1 MTDEEL
7 IARLRE
13 RAAEERDVQRNN
25 EAVAAALMG
34 QRLLFDQ
41 GIRSKANSFAVR
53 LGLEH
58 DSCAKNDAK
67 LARDWDAAADRIE
80 ALVKEMASGSFYK
93 ESDIDALMKERD
105 DFKRRCTNAEAAI
118 LPLCDER
125 DAAEARAERMEAALR
140 KIAEGNFIGR
150 AEGYAFAALKGSD
163 HAST

>member
-13 RAAEERDVQRNN
+13 RAAEERNVQRNN

-53 LGLEH
+53 LGLDHEN
-58 DSCAKNDAK
+58 CAKNDAM

-80 ALVKEMASGSFYK
+80 ALV
-93 ESDIDALMKERD
+93 ERL
-105 DFKRRCTNAEAAI
+105 K
-118 LPLCDER
+118 
-125 DAAEARAERMEAALR
+125 AAEQDAQEAEVLTNEALARAERLEEALIWCSGSADFDEGG
-140 KIAEGNFIGR
+140 IANEGWLKLC
-150 AEGYAFAALKGSD
+150 APLLKG
-163 HAST
+163 AEQCR

>member
-41 GIRSKANSFAVR
+41 GIRSKANSFSVR

-80 ALVKEMASGSFYK
+80 ALVE
-93 ESDIDALMKERD
+93 ERD
-105 DFKRRCTNAEAAI
+105 QWIEHTKNAVWSDSEELKLANDRIKGLEAA
-118 LPLCDER
+118 
-125 DAAEARAERMEAALR
+125 
-140 KIAEGNFIGR
+140 GR
-150 AEGYAFAALKGSD
+150 AYRVATRHLKPCPETSAAFDAALKGEKP
-163 HAST
+163 